1 MGASVLSEPI
11 GLLLALLLSGQ
22 NVGEDSHYPLGKLGL
37 PPVTDPATPLRL
49 VDLEAGVTEEHS
61 TRTAFGARLK
71 LGARAFFGAEARD
84 ERVGA
89 FFDTQRVELG
99 FTEEDGRL
107 DIEGSLRAP
116 LFLVRV
122 DVKRREDFWAFESDG
137 SIRLSSDWEVLLSY
151 ANDTNDTGG
160 GPPSLEEFIDTG
172 RLPPLEPPT
181 RPLRSGAL
189 GFLYQR
195 ENNFELKADARVSR
209 VRTEAGFELTRQQ
222 FNSAAVWNRLPFELD
237 GAIEL
242 ARTGR
247 PTRTE
252 GRAEIGAAVQVG
264 ARLLATARTMQE
276 WQPDVERSVRDYRV
290 GLTLFGRRYR
300 FARANAAA
308 VKTLE
313 LARRVNELG
322 YNERRVYDVDQLRA
336 FRDRLAISPARRELA
351 DAINELYLAQVRE
364 RNVPQLGVE
373 LTHTTRELEGS
384 TTRGYRAFVGVPWPL
399 RWPFARDE
407 ALVEFVRIDVLV
419 EDETFPS
426 VGWTRRAYEVSA
438 SVELNRE
445 HLVLFRWTNPGQTPE
460 ELAVRIQ
467 RAHRFTVEYAYALG
481 R

>member
-1 MGASVLSEPI
+1 M
-11 GLLLALLLSGQ
+11 ALLLSGQ
-22 NVGEDSHYPLGKLGL
+22 NFGEEPDYPLGKRGL
-37 PPVTDPATPLRL
+37 PPVTDPATPFRL
-49 VDLEAGVTEEHS
+49 VDLEAGVSEDSS

-71 LGARAFFGAEARD
+71 LGARAFFGAEVRD
-84 ERVGA
+84 GRVGA
-89 FFDTQRVELG
+89 FFDTQRLELG
-99 FTEEDGRL
+99 FTEKDGRL

-116 LFLVRV
+116 SFLVRV
-122 DVKRREDFWAFESDG
+122 DAKRRDDFWAFESDG

-151 ANDTNDTGG
+151 ADDTNKTGG
-160 GPPSLEEFIDTG
+160 GPPSLEEFIDSG
-172 RLPPLEPPT
+172 RLPPLELPT
-181 RPLRSGAL
+181 RSIRSGSL

-195 ENNFELKADARVSR
+195 ANNFELEADARVSR
-209 VRTEAGFELTRQQ
+209 VRTEAGFEFTRQQ
-222 FNSAAVWNRLPFELD
+222 FSSAAVWNRRRWELD
-237 GAIEL
+237 GAVEL

-252 GRAEIGAAVQVG
+252 GHAEIGAAVQVG
-264 ARLLATARTMQE
+264 AHLLATLRTIQE

-290 GLTLFGRRYR
+290 GLTFFGRRHR

-313 LARRVNELG
+313 LARCVNELG

-384 TTRGYRAFVGVPWPL
+384 TTRSYRGFIGVPWPL
-399 RWPFARDE
+399 RWPFVRDE

-419 EDETFPS
+419 EDERFS
-426 VGWTRRAYEVSA
+426 FVGWIRRAYEVSA
-438 SVELNRE
+438 SIELDRE
-445 HLVLFRWTNPGQTPE
+445 HLVLLRWTDPGQSAQERAHAIHP
-460 ELAVRIQ
+460 
-467 RAHRFTVEYAYALG
+467 AHRFTVEYVYALG